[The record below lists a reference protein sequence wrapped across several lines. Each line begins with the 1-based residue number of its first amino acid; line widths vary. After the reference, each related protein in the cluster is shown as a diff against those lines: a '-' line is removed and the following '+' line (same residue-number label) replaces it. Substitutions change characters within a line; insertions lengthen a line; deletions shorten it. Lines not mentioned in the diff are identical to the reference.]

1 MTVTV
6 LATANTLPIAGDAN
20 RATDEDIS
28 LDIAVDSVATD
39 GDGDSLTYRD
49 WTFNTAST
57 QGGTVTVDTTNTL
70 LTYTPPA
77 DFSGQDTFS
86 YQVTDGVD
94 DSNVATIT
102 VTVNPVLEC
111 TDVTFN
117 TGIDTSLGIDIA
129 ADLLSTCNDTE
140 NDPISLDSFTQP
152 TQSGSSVTRNG
163 GTLTY
168 TPKKG
173 FRGQDSFTYTASDG
187 TDTDTRT
194 VIVDVGKIFGNF
206 TMLDADGV
214 TFGGTND
221 IVAEWDGS
229 LNRSVTDTNFN
240 MTMGSDSSH
249 LFFGFPWTAHDIRMF
264 GPGTYMFDTSCSTAQ
279 VQAGLADCG
288 GTPEEFLTLTV
299 GPGQIGAHMLFDWN
313 VTENIDVVNLYEAN
327 AMYTNPDPR
336 GSLYQGDAGPTP
348 STDCLFEQASVD
360 GDGDTVPGVRFIDG
374 PFIGFRANFNL
385 NFTRGCTVGEVDN
398 PRVTVKDSDPGGG
411 CTLSSS
417 TKNPLSRGDIWL
429 LIGLIGALGFYVSC
443 RRHPVKR

>member
-1 MTVTV
+1 
-6 LATANTLPIAGDAN
+6 L
-20 RATDEDIS
+20 
-28 LDIAVDSVATD
+28 
-39 GDGDSLTYRD
+39 
-49 WTFNTAST
+49 
-57 QGGTVTVDTTNTL
+57 Q
-70 LTYTPPA
+70 
-77 DFSGQDTFS
+77 
-86 YQVTDGVD
+86 
-94 DSNVATIT
+94 
-102 VTVNPVLEC
+102 C
-111 TDVTFN
+111 TDVTLN
-117 TGIDTSLGIDIA
+117 TGIDTSLDIDVT
-129 ADLLSTCNDTE
+129 ADLLSTCNDAE
-140 NDPISLDSFTQP
+140 NDPITLESFTQP
-152 TQSGSSVTRNG
+152 TQAGSSVTRNG

-194 VIVDVGKIFGNF
+194 VTIDVGKIFGNF

-221 IVAEWDGS
+221 IVAEWDRT
-229 LNRSVTDTNFN
+229 LNTAVTDTNFN
-240 MTMGSDSSH
+240 MTMGSDSNY

-288 GTPEEFLTLTV
+288 GAPDEYLTLTV
-299 GPGQIGAHMLFDWN
+299 GAGQIGAHMLFDWN
-313 VTENIDVVNLYEAN
+313 ITKNIDVVNLYEAN

-336 GSLYQGDAGPTP
+336 GALYQGDAGPTP
-348 STDCLFEQASVD
+348 ATDCLFEQVSVD

-398 PRVTVKDSDPGGG
+398 PRVTVKDSDPGG

-417 TKNPLSRGDIWL
+417 AKNQLSRSDLWL
-429 LIGLIGALGFYVSC
+429 LIGLVGILGTYTA
-443 RRHPVKR
+443 RRRKKLASSTKH